1 MSSSWYYYDRDL
13 DAYEGKLDELVYAG
27 VAPKPTE
34 PAQRAQGFYTV
45 FGAADGP
52 LTSDC
57 IASLLSS
64 IRPEHG
70 YGLLAPLPIP
80 EFPYF
85 PSRPDSPIPTQ
96 KSGSA
101 SWPRRRGART
111 ISIFGETLSLGPSDF
126 DPAII
131 LKEERLKEKTAAK
144 QKEFENKFQ
153 AIKTQ
158 LQAVQERCAANDY
171 DAVRFLINLSHAR
184 QPLPFILR
192 KSWDIDVDK
201 ESRILLCTFEIPDFR
216 DLNIV
221 KKRGDSWNAKVSPVS
236 AAERKRSTE
245 TLIYSL
251 CLRAAYLAAKS
262 DVGKWFDTIAVNAK
276 QKWNDAATGQ
286 QREGIIA
293 SLQAQKAEIAN
304 LKIQQVDPKACFR
317 HLKGLSTPSTE
328 NATPIRP
335 IFVLNKDDK
344 RIVQER
350 DVAQE
355 LDTETNIAAMPWEDF
370 EHLVR
375 QLFKWEFG
383 HNGVEVKVFRLSR
396 DHGVDAV
403 MYDPDPLRG
412 GKYVLQAKRYTR
424 PVDVAAVRDLYGTV
438 VNEGANRGILV
449 TTSSLG
455 PDSYDFAK
463 DKPISLVDG
472 PNLVAMLSKHG
483 RRYRID
489 LEEAR
494 RLAKSQGS
502 PTSQ

>member
-1 MSSSWYYYDRDL
+1 MSSSWYYYSRDL
-13 DAYEGKLDELVYAG
+13 DTYEKRLDELDYAG
-27 VAPKPTE
+27 VALKPEALRYT
-34 PAQRAQGFYTV
+34 QGFYTI
-45 FGAADGP
+45 FGLADGS
-52 LTSDC
+52 LTPDL
-57 IASLLSS
+57 IASLLST
-64 IRPEHG
+64 IKPEHG

-80 EFPYF
+80 ELPYF
-85 PSRPDSPIPTQ
+85 PTRPDGPIPTQ
-96 KSGSA
+96 KLG
-101 SWPRRRGART
+101 
-111 ISIFGETLSLGPSDF
+111 ISFFGKPPNPPGF

-131 LKEERLKEKTAAK
+131 AKEERLKEKTAAK
-144 QKEFENKFQ
+144 QKELEQKFQ
-153 AIKTQ
+153 STKAK
-158 LQAVQERCAANDY
+158 LQAVQERCVANDY

-184 QPLPFILR
+184 QPLPSVLR
-192 KSWDIDVDK
+192 KAWNIDIDE
-201 ESRILLCTFEIPDFR
+201 ESRILLCTVEIPDFN

-221 KKRGDSWNAKVSPVS
+221 KKRGQGAKFYPVS

-245 TLIYSL
+245 TLSYSL
-251 CLRAAYLAAKS
+251 CLHAAYLAAKS
-262 DVGKWFDTIAVNAK
+262 DVGNWFDTVAVNAT

-286 QREGIIA
+286 PREGIIA
-293 SLQAQKAEIAN
+293 SLQAQKEEIAN

-317 HLKGLSTPSTE
+317 HMKGLSTPSTE
-328 NATPIRP
+328 SVTPIRP
-335 IFVLNKDDK
+335 IFVLNKYDK
-344 RIVQER
+344 RIVQQR
-350 DVAQE
+350 DVAQDLE
-355 LDTETNIAAMPWEDF
+355 TEANIAAMPWEDF

-375 QLFKWEFG
+375 QLFEWEFG

-449 TTSSLG
+449 TTSSFG

-472 PNLVAMLSKHG
+472 PNLVAMLRKHG
-483 RRYRID
+483 RHYRID

-494 RLAKSQGS
+494 RLAKMQGGS
-502 PTSQ
+502 PPPSV

>member
-1 MSSSWYYYDRDL
+1 MSSSWYYYGRDL
-13 DAYEGKLDELVYAG
+13 DAYDKRLDELDYAG

-34 PAQRAQGFYTV
+34 PARRTQGFYTV

-52 LTSDC
+52 LTPDL

-80 EFPYF
+80 DFPNF
-85 PSRPDSPIPTQ
+85 PRRPDSPIPTQ

-101 SWPRRRGART
+101 F
-111 ISIFGETLSLGPSDF
+111 SIFGKPPSRDPSGF

-131 LKEERLKEKTAAK
+131 VKEERLKEKTAAK
-144 QKEFENKFQ
+144 QKEFEKKFQ
-153 AIKTQ
+153 GIKAQ
-158 LQAVQERCAANDY
+158 LQAVQERCAANDC

-184 QPLPFILR
+184 QPLPSILR
-192 KSWDIDVDK
+192 KSWNIDID
-201 ESRILLCTFEIPDFR
+201 EEPRILLCTFEIPDFS

-221 KKRGDSWNAKVSPVS
+221 KKRGQSWNAKFSPAS

-262 DVGKWFDTIAVNAK
+262 DVGNWFDTIAVNAT

-286 QREGIIA
+286 LREGIIA
-293 SLQAQKAEIAN
+293 SLQAQKGEIAN
-304 LKIQQVDPKACFR
+304 LKIQQVDPKTCFR

-328 NATPIRP
+328 SVTPIRP
-335 IFVLNKDDK
+335 IFVLNRDDK

-355 LDTETNIAAMPWEDF
+355 LETEANIAAMPWEDF

-375 QLFKWEFG
+375 QLFEWEFG

-449 TTSSLG
+449 TTSSFG

-472 PNLVAMLSKHG
+472 PNLVAMLRKHG

-494 RLAKSQGS
+494 RLAKMQDS
-502 PTSQ
+502 PPSKSV